1 VSDEHLGLLV
11 KVARMYYERR
21 MRQQDI
27 ADALAIS
34 QAKVSRLLKEAT
46 ERGIV
51 RSIVDVPPG
60 VHADLEEQLGLAL
73 GLRDVIVVETDGA
86 SDVTPAIG
94 SAAASYLSGT
104 LKGGEVIG
112 ISSWSGSLL
121 AAVNAMRTRVGRNSD
136 RVIQMFGGVGS
147 PESQLQATRLV
158 TQLARVTGAEPVF
171 MPAPAV
177 VGHAKIQ
184 QALSGDPD
192 VKAVAAQWDEITV
205 SLVGIGTLEPSPLL
219 ARSGNAVTADEREE
233 LSRRGAVGDVCLRF
247 FDGIGEPID
256 SSFDKRVIGMKPA
269 ALKKVPRRVGVAGGA
284 SKVEAIR
291 AAAIGGW
298 INVLITDSDT
308 ATQLAALGT

>member
-1 VSDEHLGLLV
+1 MSDEQLGLLV
-11 KVARMYYERR
+11 KVARMYHERK

-34 QAKVSRLLKEAT
+34 QAKVSRLLKEAAD
-46 ERGIV
+46 RGIV
-51 RSIVDVPPG
+51 RAIVDVPPG
-60 VHADLEEQLGLAL
+60 VHADLEESLVSAL
-73 GLRDVIVVETDGA
+73 GLKDAIVVETDGA
-86 SDVTPAIG
+86 TDVTPAIG
-94 SAAASYLSGT
+94 SAAATYLAGT

-121 AAVNAMRTRVGRNSD
+121 AAVNAMRTKLGRNSD

-219 ARSGNAVTADEREE
+219 ARSGNAVTQSEQDE
-233 LSRRGAVGDVCLRF
+233 LSKRGAVGDVCLRF
-247 FDGIGEPID
+247 FDGQGEPIN
-256 SSFDKRVIGMKPA
+256 SSFDKRVIGMTPA
-269 ALKKVPRRVGVAGGA
+269 ALRRVPRRVAVAGGI
-284 SKVEAIR
+284 SKVEAIS
-291 AAAIGGW
+291 AAARGGW
-298 INVLITDSDT
+298 INVLITDLDT
-308 ATQLAALGT
+308 AERLVRRTE